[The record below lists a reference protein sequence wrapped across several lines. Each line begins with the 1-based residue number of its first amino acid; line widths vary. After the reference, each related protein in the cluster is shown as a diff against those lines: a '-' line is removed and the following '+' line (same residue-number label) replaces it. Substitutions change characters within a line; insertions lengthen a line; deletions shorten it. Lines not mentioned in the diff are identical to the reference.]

1 MTPSLLIRQC
11 RLHTSATNEPPVDI
25 LVKDGRIVSIGQVR
39 QSGERATIVEA
50 SGRIAIPGLIDLHIQ
65 GAGGAD
71 VLDGMTDSL
80 RTISQTLARLGT
92 TAFLGT
98 TVVKPSEG
106 NRHLKMVRERQTE
119 DLGGATLLGIHLE
132 GPFINEKRRGAIDP
146 ASIYPS
152 SGPALKD
159 IIDVTGD
166 LLKMMTIAPELSGNL
181 GIIQTLGES
190 GVVASFGHSD
200 ASYEEARR
208 GFEAGIRHVTHM
220 FNAMPPLHHRS
231 PGPLLAIFEEER
243 ATLQVISDGHHLH
256 PGIVRFIYQVAG
268 PRRCV
273 CITDGISGMG
283 LPDGRY
289 VYNGREY
296 ESRSG
301 AARYL
306 DGTLI
311 GSSMSLWN
319 VTLKF
324 REFGRCSLQ
333 EAVDTVTINP
343 ARTLGIESHKG
354 SLEAGKDADIVLLEK
369 DLSVHMTIV
378 NGRACYGASI

>member
-1 MTPSLLIRQC
+1 MTPTVLIKQC
-11 RLHTSATNEPPVDI
+11 RLYTSAISEPPVDI
-25 LVKDGRIVSIGQVR
+25 LVSDGKIVSIGQVR
-39 QSGERATIVEA
+39 RSIEHPTIVEA
-50 SGRIAIPGLIDLHIQ
+50 HGRIAIPGLIDLHIQ

-71 VLDGMTDSL
+71 VLDGTADSL

-98 TVVKPSEG
+98 TVVKTSEG
-106 NRHLKMVRERQTE
+106 NRHLNVARERQAE

-132 GPFINEKRRGAIDP
+132 GPFINEKRRGGIDP

-152 SGPALKD
+152 SRRAMEEIL
-159 IIDVTGD
+159 DVTGD
-166 LLKMMTIAPELSGNL
+166 SLKIMTIAPELPGSL
-181 GIIQTLGES
+181 EIIRRLVEV

-200 ASYEEARR
+200 ASYEETKR
-208 GFEAGIRHVTHM
+208 GFEAGIRHVTHL

-243 ATLQVISDGHHLH
+243 STLQVISDGHHLH
-256 PGIVRFIYQVAG
+256 PGIVRFICQVAG
-268 PRRCV
+268 PRRCI

-289 VYNGREY
+289 SYNGREY
-296 ESRSG
+296 ESRNG

-319 VTLKF
+319 VTVKF
-324 REFGRCSLQ
+324 REFARCSLQ
-333 EAVDTVTINP
+333 EAVNTVTSNP

-369 DLSVHMTIV
+369 DLSVHTTIV
-378 NGRACYGASI
+378 NGRICYRAST